1 MNEGSIIER
10 VLGGEVDAY
19 GDLVREHQ
27 ASVRACLVVRLHDP
41 SAADDLAQE
50 AFFIAFRK
58 LNEFDTSRDF
68 GPWVRTIAIRC
79 LQNYI
84 RKKRPYS
91 LGSAAELDQLID
103 LEIEKSDPVEQQ
115 MSECRLQA
123 LATCIDKLD
132 ASQRNLIEGRYFSR
146 KSISEIRK
154 ALGVAHS
161 TLTMRLHR
169 LRENLRSCIENQLD
183 AGEFS

>member
-1 MNEGSIIER
+1 MNEGEIIGR

-19 GDLVREHQ
+19 GELVRAHQ

-58 LNEFDTSRDF
+58 LREFDTSRDF

-91 LGSAAELDQLID
+91 LGSAAELDQLVT
-103 LEIEKSDPVEQQ
+103 LEIEKNDPLDQQ
-115 MSECRLQA
+115 ISECRLRA
-123 LATCIDKLD
+123 LASCVDKLD
-132 ASQRNLIEGRYFSR
+132 DSQRRLIEGRYFSR
-146 KSISEIRK
+146 KPISELRK
-154 ALGVAHS
+154 ALGIAHS

-169 LRENLRSCIENQLD
+169 LRENLRLCIESQLD
-183 AGEFS
+183 AGEIS